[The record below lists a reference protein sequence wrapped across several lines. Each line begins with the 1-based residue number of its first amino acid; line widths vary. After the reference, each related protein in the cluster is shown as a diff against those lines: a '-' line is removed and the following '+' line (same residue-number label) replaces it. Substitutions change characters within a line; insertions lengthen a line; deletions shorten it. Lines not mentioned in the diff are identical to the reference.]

1 MRMAFSIYQSPLP
14 TVYCLLPTNYYIY
27 HTMVDSEVLEQ
38 EDYEVKIGS
47 FNGPMDLLVYLVQ
60 KKEMTLDQIPIAEI
74 ADDFLKW
81 VNEYSETDLSKAG
94 DFLFMA
100 SRLMALKVQELLP
113 AEERDPEMEEEYNED
128 REKLMKEM
136 LEYQRF
142 KQVASGLQEMEA
154 KNFGT
159 YSRGRLEKTQS
170 DDDTLADA
178 NIWQLFRAYQKSL
191 KTKISE
197 TIHHIELDYVT
208 IQDRQQAINNFLN
221 VHGRA
226 LFEDLLDNDSHP
238 IVAAVTFMA
247 MLEMIKTDDIVF
259 RQSELFG
266 PIWIYRKKNNPEYAD
281 EMAHETVFFSKDPEV
296 KAGLVETIRSQA
308 IARSKEKSVGDLAA
322 TMREAVLWTERGRNV
337 TEEDLNAMLEGREDI
352 SEVQDNPFADMIAEA
367 DAAEG
372 AQQAASAPDAN
383 AQAPDTTTPAQDAA
397 QPTASEN
404 AETAPNQESV
414 PSTTEAAQ
422 STIQVPAQSAI
433 LESADIPTFES
444 SSFEDEAP
452 VLSKSSIPEFGANDD
467 DDSEERAHT
476 FEPVDETEEVA
487 DNSNGAS
494 ISSNTISGDSC
505 STNVKEDSSIND
517 IQELNEQSVQQM
529 SDEEFAAFMQKAQ
542 AFYNNASSAQSSNA
556 QSSTNSAQ
564 SATFAQS
571 SDKQSASVSAHSNNI
586 QPTYA
591 DSRSTSS
598 YDSYKSSKSTWDEP
612 APAAV
617 QSVQKEEPEE
627 DRYSSYSFGNEMT
640 DEEYI
645 AYLNRSARASR
656 KEEPKSAAAPEK
668 PATSPANLEKQTE
681 NKPAKKSERK
691 SFMPEDEEGGM
702 TDEEYQAYLAEHG
715 DDDDDEE
722 GPVVYGAGKD

>member
-1 MRMAFSIYQSPLP
+1 
-14 TVYCLLPTNYYIY
+14 
-27 HTMVDSEVLEQ
+27 MVDSEVLEQ
-38 EDYEVKIGS
+38 DDYEVKIGS

-433 LESADIPTFES
+433 LESADIPMFES

-571 SDKQSASVSAHSNNI
+571 SDKQSASVSAHSNNV
-586 QPTYA
+586 QPTSA
-591 DSRSTSS
+591 ASRSTSS
-598 YDSYKSSKSTWDEP
+598 YNSYKSSKSTWDEP
-612 APAAV
+612 TPAV
-617 QSVQKEEPEE
+617 VQKEEPEE

-656 KEEPKSAAAPEK
+656 KEEPKSAAAP
-668 PATSPANLEKQTE
+668 ANLEKQTE

-691 SFMPEDEEGGM
+691 SFMPEDDEGGM

>member
-1 MRMAFSIYQSPLP
+1 
-14 TVYCLLPTNYYIY
+14 
-27 HTMVDSEVLEQ
+27 MVDSEVLEQ

-113 AEERDPEMEEEYNED
+113 AEERDPETIEEYNED
-128 REKLMKEM
+128 REKLMQEM

-159 YSRGRLEKTQS
+159 YSRGRLEKTQN

-352 SEVQDNPFADMIAEA
+352 SEVQENPFADMIAEA

-372 AQQAASAPDAN
+372 AQQAASAPIGDA
-383 AQAPDTTTPAQDAA
+383 QQPAA
-397 QPTASEN
+397 TGS
-404 AETAPNQESV
+404 AETAPNQDVASANDNVATSIDSASV
-414 PSTTEAAQ
+414 SATEEAAIP
-422 STIQVPAQSAI
+422 TIQANTDASAETSEATNGTSV
-433 LESADIPTFES
+433 LADMNKPSHIIEPS
-444 SSFEDEAP
+444 SNISDIAET
-452 VLSKSSIPEFGANDD
+452 
-467 DDSEERAHT
+467 AHT
-476 FEPVDETEEVA
+476 FEPVDDADESPVEQESAEVA
-487 DNSNGAS
+487 DIENEAADFESANDS
-494 ISSNTISGDSC
+494 IGEPTIVAG
-505 STNVKEDSSIND
+505 NIN
-517 IQELNEQSVQQM
+517 SVQGLSEDAVKQM

-542 AFYNNASSAQSSNA
+542 AFYDNASSAQSSTNETP
-556 QSSTNSAQ
+556 SSTAFVQ
-564 SATFAQS
+564 HS
-571 SDKQSASVSAHSNNI
+571 SDISENDDVPFITKSHLSDFASNNV
-586 QPTYA
+586 
-591 DSRSTSS
+591 STSNN
-598 YDSYKSSKSTWDEP
+598 
-612 APAAV
+612 
-617 QSVQKEEPEE
+617 EPEE
-627 DRYSSYSFGNEMT
+627 DKYSSYSFGNEMT

-656 KEEPKSAAAPEK
+656 KEESKSEK
-668 PATSPANLEKQTE
+668 PK
-681 NKPAKKSERK
+681 RK
-691 SFMPEDEEGGM
+691 SFMPEDDEGGM
-702 TDEEYQAYLAEHG
+702 TEEEYQAYLAEHG
-715 DDDDDEE
+715 DDDEDEE
-722 GPVVYGAGKD
+722 GPVVYGAGNN

>member
-1 MRMAFSIYQSPLP
+1 
-14 TVYCLLPTNYYIY
+14 
-27 HTMVDSEVLEQ
+27 MVDSEALEQ

-113 AEERDPEMEEEYNED
+113 AEERDPGDIEEYNED

-208 IQDRQQAINNFLN
+208 IQDRQQAINNYLN

-367 DAAEG
+367 DAAEN
-372 AQQAASAPDAN
+372 AQQAASAPS
-383 AQAPDTTTPAQDAA
+383 QDATTA
-397 QPTASEN
+397 PTEN
-404 AETAPNQESV
+404 AGITATQ
-414 PSTTEAAQ
+414 EAAQ
-422 STIQVPAQSAI
+422 STETSASEDSATPAQDNTDA
-433 LESADIPTFES
+433 PTFES
-444 SSFEDEAP
+444 SSITDEAP
-452 VLSKSSIPEFGANDD
+452 VLSKSSIPEFAANDD
-467 DDSEERAHT
+467 DDSNEHAHT
-476 FEPVDETEEVA
+476 FEPIDEPVEELDEDASAETEAVKDEPA
-487 DNSNGAS
+487 ESASNSGAENS
-494 ISSNTISGDSC
+494 FQG
-505 STNVKEDSSIND
+505 
-517 IQELNEQSVQQM
+517 LNEQSVQQM

-542 AFYNNASSAQSSNA
+542 AFYNNASSAQSNEAQSNNA
-556 QSSTNSAQ
+556 QPTSA
-564 SATFAQS
+564 A
-571 SDKQSASVSAHSNNI
+571 
-586 QPTYA
+586 
-591 DSRSTSS
+591 SRSTSS
-598 YDSYKSSKSTWDEP
+598 YKSNDSYSSSSKNSWDEI

-617 QSVQKEEPEE
+617 QAVQEEEPEE
-627 DRYSSYSFGNEMT
+627 DKYSSYSFGNEMT

-656 KEEPKSAAAPEK
+656 KEESKPAAGSEKSAASTSAAPEK
-668 PATSPANLEKQTE
+668 P
-681 NKPAKKSERK
+681 KKK
-691 SFMPEDEEGGM
+691 SFMPEDDEGGM

-715 DDDDDEE
+715 DDDEDEE

>member
-1 MRMAFSIYQSPLP
+1 
-14 TVYCLLPTNYYIY
+14 
-27 HTMVDSEVLEQ
+27 MVDSEVLEQ

-113 AEERDPEMEEEYNED
+113 AEERDPGDIEEYNED

-208 IQDRQQAINNFLN
+208 IQDRQQAINNYLN

-372 AQQAASAPDAN
+372 ALQAASAPAGDT
-383 AQAPDTTTPAQDAA
+383 AQQPTTPE
-397 QPTASEN
+397 S
-404 AETAPNQESV
+404 AETAPSQNAAPANDNAAV
-414 PSTTEAAQ
+414 PVENTEAVSAQEAAQ
-422 STIQVPAQSAI
+422 SAT
-433 LESADIPTFES
+433 LESAEMS
-444 SSFEDEAP
+444 ASEDEAP

-467 DDSEERAHT
+467 DDSEDHAHT
-476 FEPVDETEEVA
+476 FEPVDEPIEELEEDEPAETE
-487 DNSNGAS
+487 S
-494 ISSNTISGDSC
+494 
-505 STNVKEDSSIND
+505 VKEESAESSF
-517 IQELNEQSVQQM
+517 QGLNEQSVQQM

-542 AFYNNASSAQSSNA
+542 AFYNNASSAQSNNA
-556 QSSTNSAQ
+556 QSNNTQSAATSAQ
-564 SATFAQS
+564 STTS
-571 SDKQSASVSAHSNNI
+571 STQSASTQAQTSAT
-586 QPTYA
+586 QPISA
-591 DSRSTSS
+591 DSRSTSPYGS
-598 YDSYKSSKSTWDEP
+598 
-612 APAAV
+612 A
-617 QSVQKEEPEE
+617 EPEE

-656 KEEPKSAAAPEK
+656 KEESKSTA
-668 PATSPANLEKQTE
+668 SPTNLEKQIE
-681 NKPAKKSERK
+681 NKLAKKSERK
-691 SFMPEDEEGGM
+691 SFMPEDDEGGM

>member
-1 MRMAFSIYQSPLP
+1 
-14 TVYCLLPTNYYIY
+14 
-27 HTMVDSEVLEQ
+27 MVDSEVLEQ

-372 AQQAASAPDAN
+372 AQQAASTSDAN
-383 AQAPDTTTPAQDAA
+383 AQTPDTTTPAQDAA
-397 QPTASEN
+397 QSMNQDSAPANDNVSAPVEN
-404 AETAPNQESV
+404 ADVTAIEAKLGQD
-414 PSTTEAAQ
+414 AAQ
-422 STIQVPAQSAI
+422 SAT
-433 LESADIPTFES
+433 LESAEMSTS
-444 SSFEDEAP
+444 EDEAP
-452 VLSKSSIPEFGANDD
+452 ILSKSSIPEFGVNDD

-476 FEPVDETEEVA
+476 FEPVDEPIEELEEDEPA
-487 DNSNGAS
+487 E
-494 ISSNTISGDSC
+494 SSD
-505 STNVKEDSSIND
+505 DSSVESSF
-517 IQELNEQSVQQM
+517 QGLNEQSVQQM

-542 AFYNNASSAQSSNA
+542 AFYNNASSAQSN
-556 QSSTNSAQ
+556 
-564 SATFAQS
+564 
-571 SDKQSASVSAHSNNI
+571 
-586 QPTYA
+586 
-591 DSRSTSS
+591 
-598 YDSYKSSKSTWDEP
+598 
-612 APAAV
+612 
-617 QSVQKEEPEE
+617 
-627 DRYSSYSFGNEMT
+627 
-640 DEEYI
+640 
-645 AYLNRSARASR
+645 
-656 KEEPKSAAAPEK
+656 
-668 PATSPANLEKQTE
+668 
-681 NKPAKKSERK
+681 
-691 SFMPEDEEGGM
+691 
-702 TDEEYQAYLAEHG
+702 
-715 DDDDDEE
+715 
-722 GPVVYGAGKD
+722 

>member
-1 MRMAFSIYQSPLP
+1 
-14 TVYCLLPTNYYIY
+14 
-27 HTMVDSEVLEQ
+27 MVDSEVLEQ

-113 AEERDPEMEEEYNED
+113 AEERDPETIEEYNED
-128 REKLMKEM
+128 REKLMQEM

-142 KQVASGLQEMEA
+142 KQVAGGLQEMEA

-159 YSRGRLEKTQS
+159 YSRGRLEKTQN

-221 VHGRA
+221 AHGRA

-247 MLEMIKTDDIVF
+247 MLEMIKTDEVVF

-352 SEVQDNPFADMIAEA
+352 SEVQENPFADMIAEA

-372 AQQAASAPDAN
+372 AQQAASAPAGDTPQSATPESAETAPNQDA
-383 AQAPDTTTPAQDAA
+383 ALIQDAA
-397 QPTASEN
+397 QPTTPED
-404 AETAPNQESV
+404 TA
-414 PSTTEAAQ
+414 
-422 STIQVPAQSAI
+422 
-433 LESADIPTFES
+433 IPTIES
-444 SSFEDEAP
+444 GASSHETDLGASVLEDIVETSHVIEP
-452 VLSKSSIPEFGANDD
+452 
-467 DDSEERAHT
+467 AHA
-476 FEPVDETEEVA
+476 FEPVDESDESADDFNDAPTIVA
-487 DNSNGAS
+487 GNINSVQG
-494 ISSNTISGDSC
+494 
-505 STNVKEDSSIND
+505 
-517 IQELNEQSVQQM
+517 LNEDAVKQM
-529 SDEEFAAFMQKAQ
+529 SDEEFAAFTQKAQ
-542 AFYNNASSAQSSNA
+542 AFYDNASSAQSSTNET
-556 QSSTNSAQ
+556 QSSTATVQPSNEVSESDDIPSITKSYTSAE
-564 SATFAQS
+564 SRYAQ
-571 SDKQSASVSAHSNNI
+571 D
-586 QPTYA
+586 
-591 DSRSTSS
+591 
-598 YDSYKSSKSTWDEP
+598 
-612 APAAV
+612 
-617 QSVQKEEPEE
+617 EPEE
-627 DRYSSYSFGNEMT
+627 DKYSSYSFGNEMT

-656 KEEPKSAAAPEK
+656 KEESKSATVQTTSEKPATAPEK
-668 PATSPANLEKQTE
+668 PK
-681 NKPAKKSERK
+681 RK
-691 SFMPEDEEGGM
+691 SFMPEDDEGGM
-702 TDEEYQAYLAEHG
+702 TEEEYQAYLAEHG
-715 DDDDDEE
+715 DDEDEE
-722 GPVVYGAGKD
+722 GPVVYGADKN

>member
-1 MRMAFSIYQSPLP
+1 
-14 TVYCLLPTNYYIY
+14 
-27 HTMVDSEVLEQ
+27 MVDSEVLEQ
-38 EDYEVKIGS
+38 DDYEVKIGS

-372 AQQAASAPDAN
+372 AQQAASAPAGDT
-383 AQAPDTTTPAQDAA
+383 AQQPTTPE
-397 QPTASEN
+397 S
-404 AETAPNQESV
+404 AETAPSQNAAPANDNAAAPVENTEAVSAQ
-414 PSTTEAAQ
+414 EAAQ
-422 STIQVPAQSAI
+422 SAT
-433 LESADIPTFES
+433 LESAEMS
-444 SSFEDEAP
+444 ASEDEAP

-476 FEPVDETEEVA
+476 FEPVDEPIEELEEDEPAETE
-487 DNSNGAS
+487 S
-494 ISSNTISGDSC
+494 
-505 STNVKEDSSIND
+505 VKEESAESSF
-517 IQELNEQSVQQM
+517 QGLNEQSVQQM

-542 AFYNNASSAQSSNA
+542 AFYNNASSAQSNNA
-556 QSSTNSAQ
+556 QSSNTQ
-564 SATFAQS
+564 STTFAQS
-571 SDKQSASVSAHSNNI
+571 ASTTAQSSVA
-586 QPTYA
+586 QPTSA
-591 DSRSTSS
+591 ASRSTSS
-598 YDSYKSSKSTWDEP
+598 YKSNDSYSSSSKNSWDEL

-617 QSVQKEEPEE
+617 QTVQEEEPEE
-627 DRYSSYSFGNEMT
+627 DKYSSYSFGNEMT

-656 KEEPKSAAAPEK
+656 KEESKPAAGSEKSAASTPSAAPEK
-668 PATSPANLEKQTE
+668 P
-681 NKPAKKSERK
+681 KKK
-691 SFMPEDEEGGM
+691 SFMPEDDEGGM

-715 DDDDDEE
+715 DDDDEE

>member
-1 MRMAFSIYQSPLP
+1 
-14 TVYCLLPTNYYIY
+14 
-27 HTMVDSEVLEQ
+27 
-38 EDYEVKIGS
+38 
-47 FNGPMDLLVYLVQ
+47 
-60 KKEMTLDQIPIAEI
+60 MTLDQIPIAEI

-372 AQQAASAPDAN
+372 AQQAASATAGDT
-383 AQAPDTTTPAQDAA
+383 QAPAQDFAQSTDQAPA

-404 AETAPNQESV
+404 AETAPSQNAATANDNAAAPVENTEAVSAQ
-414 PSTTEAAQ
+414 EAAQ
-422 STIQVPAQSAI
+422 SAT
-433 LESADIPTFES
+433 LESAEMS
-444 SSFEDEAP
+444 ASEDEAP

-476 FEPVDETEEVA
+476 FEPVDEPIEELEEDEPAETE
-487 DNSNGAS
+487 S
-494 ISSNTISGDSC
+494 
-505 STNVKEDSSIND
+505 VKEESAESTF
-517 IQELNEQSVQQM
+517 QGLNEQSVQQM

-542 AFYNNASSAQSSNA
+542 AFYNNASSAQSNNT
-556 QSSTNSAQ
+556 QSAATSAQ
-564 SATFAQS
+564 STTS
-571 SDKQSASVSAHSNNI
+571 STQSASTQAQTSAT
-586 QPTYA
+586 QPISA

-598 YDSYKSSKSTWDEP
+598 YDS
-612 APAAV
+612 A
-617 QSVQKEEPEE
+617 EPEE

-656 KEEPKSAAAPEK
+656 KEESKSTA
-668 PATSPANLEKQTE
+668 SPTNLEKQTE

>member
-1 MRMAFSIYQSPLP
+1 
-14 TVYCLLPTNYYIY
+14 
-27 HTMVDSEVLEQ
+27 MVDSEVLEQ

-113 AEERDPEMEEEYNED
+113 AEERDPETIEEYNED
-128 REKLMKEM
+128 REKLMQEM

-142 KQVASGLQEMEA
+142 KQVAGGLQEMEA

-352 SEVQDNPFADMIAEA
+352 SEVQENPFADMIAEA

-372 AQQAASAPDAN
+372 AQQAASAPIGDA
-383 AQAPDTTTPAQDAA
+383 QQPAA
-397 QPTASEN
+397 TGS
-404 AETAPNQESV
+404 AETAPNQDVASANDNVATSIDSASV
-414 PSTTEAAQ
+414 SATEDAAIP
-422 STIQVPAQSAI
+422 TIQANIDASA
-433 LESADIPTFES
+433 ETS
-444 SSFEDEAP
+444 EAP
-452 VLSKSSIPEFGANDD
+452 EGTSVLADMNKPSHIIEPSSNISDIAET
-467 DDSEERAHT
+467 AHT
-476 FEPVDETEEVA
+476 FEPVDDADESPVEQESAEVA
-487 DNSNGAS
+487 DIENEAADFESANDSN
-494 ISSNTISGDSC
+494 
-505 STNVKEDSSIND
+505 
-517 IQELNEQSVQQM
+517 SVQGLSEDAVKQM

-542 AFYNNASSAQSSNA
+542 AFYDNASSAQSSTNKKL
-556 QSSTNSAQ
+556 SSTNETPSSTA
-564 SATFAQS
+564 FAQHS
-571 SDKQSASVSAHSNNI
+571 SDISENDDIPFITKSHLSDFASNNV
-586 QPTYA
+586 
-591 DSRSTSS
+591 STSN
-598 YDSYKSSKSTWDEP
+598 D
-612 APAAV
+612 
-617 QSVQKEEPEE
+617 EPEE
-627 DRYSSYSFGNEMT
+627 DKYSSYSFGNEMT

-656 KEEPKSAAAPEK
+656 KEESKSATSPEK
-668 PATSPANLEKQTE
+668 P
-681 NKPAKKSERK
+681 KKK
-691 SFMPEDEEGGM
+691 SFMPEDDEGGM

-715 DDDDDEE
+715 DDDEDEE
-722 GPVVYGAGKD
+722 GPVVYGAGNN

>member
-1 MRMAFSIYQSPLP
+1 
-14 TVYCLLPTNYYIY
+14 
-27 HTMVDSEVLEQ
+27 MVDSEVLEQ

-296 KAGLVETIRSQA
+296 KSGLVDTIRSQA

-337 TEEDLNAMLEGREDI
+337 TDEDLNAMLEGREDI

-367 DAAEG
+367 DAAEN
-372 AQQAASAPDAN
+372 AQQAASAPAGDATQP
-383 AQAPDTTTPAQDAA
+383 AIPGSAETAPSQDSAPSTTPENVEMVPPQDAA
-397 QPTASEN
+397 QPTTEDAN
-404 AETAPNQESV
+404 ATTTAQDF
-414 PSTTEAAQ
+414 
-422 STIQVPAQSAI
+422 
-433 LESADIPTFES
+433 ADVPTFTS
-444 SSFEDEAP
+444 SNFDDEAP
-452 VLSKSSIPEFGANDD
+452 VLGKSSIPEFGVDD
-467 DDSEERAHT
+467 NADLEERAHI
-476 FEPVDETEEVA
+476 FEPINEPVEDSNFNAEPVKDETATNAAE
-487 DNSNGAS
+487 
-494 ISSNTISGDSC
+494 NTFQGMSEDA
-505 STNVKEDSSIND
+505 VK
-517 IQELNEQSVQQM
+517 QM

-542 AFYNNASSAQSSNA
+542 SFYSNSSSAAPTTEPTAPAFAHSSSEDNTPTITKSA
-556 QSSTNSAQ
+556 SYDFADKKPSSSYSSYTASAPVQ
-564 SATFAQS
+564 SA
-571 SDKQSASVSAHSNNI
+571 K
-586 QPTYA
+586 
-591 DSRSTSS
+591 
-598 YDSYKSSKSTWDEP
+598 
-612 APAAV
+612 
-617 QSVQKEEPEE
+617 KEEPEE
-627 DRYSSYSFGNEMT
+627 DKYSSYSFGNEMT

-645 AYLNRSARASR
+645 AYLNRSARSSR
-656 KEEPKSAAAPEK
+656 KDEPKPAAATSSAA
-668 PATSPANLEKQTE
+668 LEKRDE
-681 NKPAKKSERK
+681 SKPAKKSERK
-691 SFMPEDEEGGM
+691 SFMPEDDEGGM

-715 DDDDDEE
+715 DDDEDEE
-722 GPVVYGAGKD
+722 GPVVYGAGKE